1 MKNNKGFTLAELLI
15 VVAIIGVLVAVA
27 IPVFTSQLEKSREST
42 DLANVR
48 GAYSE
53 VMTAAI
59 TEDKVAKSS
68 YDGNTIY
75 REDESGN
82 SVYQSVVK
90 LKQKKSDWQQKDT
103 SKLTVGGINHDKDWG
118 SKWINAPSANGSC
131 TVTFYPE
138 KGYLTLDWGGEPTEE
153 PSGSVIN
160 GLGEL
165 LTRLNGWG
173 ADSNGLMSI
182 GGNTTNESA
191 SKATLTTTPIALS
204 KGATV
209 TITAEDGY
217 QNGYFLMKWDEEKGG
232 FVKVVDSGWKSGTI
246 NFTVDDDGYYLVTNT
261 KKTSGNITAAE
272 AGQNAKITIANNNAY
287 STTGLTASSLS
298 TLSNYKAASGKGISN
313 STSSKT
319 GGTISETSAY
329 YRGYVTADAKAGQIL
344 SISSNENAKYAY
356 FFTKKD
362 GTVLYDSGWLNS
374 GDETA
379 IVVPQDCQVVIQV
392 QGDKGM
398 TDERLASA
406 MESVSIYSK

>member
-27 IPVFTSQLEKSREST
+27 IPVFTSQLEKSRESV

-48 GAYSE
+48 SAYAQ
-53 VMTAAI
+53 VMVDSYSGTDAA
-59 TEDKVAKSS
+59 SW
-68 YDGNTIY
+68 N
-75 REDESGN
+75 EDEG
-82 SVYQSVVK
+82 VYKATVP
-90 LKQKKSDWQQKDT
+90 LKQRQGGW
-103 SKLTVGGINHDKDWG
+103 KLGTATLKVGDVYHDNDLNKEKNVEWVGDPSG
-118 SKWINAPSANGSC
+118 ESNAAC
-131 TVTFYPE
+131 EVTYNPE
-138 KGYLTLDWGGEPTEE
+138 TNKLVLNWGGEYTEASKTT
-153 PSGSVIN
+153 PVDAVIN
-160 GLGEL
+160 GLGQM